1 MNKAC
6 EKCNVVKNYT
16 QFRYVSRLAP
26 TLAARRLLSKFC
38 KRCRFE
44 MLASDKKKIATALS
58 REEISAPE
66 AARLSA
72 KIDARTAAAHAAT
85 AQRMREKMTD
95 LHARRRLIA
104 VEMGVTHPV
113 LQELR
118 LRNPEQA
125 AAIINEASRKYAN
138 IKARAKRGDRGAQKK
153 MQTYLTK
160 GAKVTAR

>member
-1 MNKAC
+1 MKKAC
-6 EKCNVVKNYT
+6 EKCNVVKDYT
-16 QFRYVSRLAP
+16 HFRYTSRRAP

-44 MLASDKKKIATALS
+44 MLASSPKKLATAMS

-66 AARLSA
+66 AAKLRA
-72 KIDARTAAAHAAT
+72 KIDARAAAAHAAAAIRLRQVT
-85 AQRMREKMTD
+85 ADT
-95 LHARRRLIA
+95 HARRRLIA

-125 AAIINEASRKYAN
+125 AEIINEATRKYAN
-138 IKARAKRGDRGAQKK
+138 IKARAKRGDRGAQIK

-160 GAKVTAR
+160 GSKVTPR